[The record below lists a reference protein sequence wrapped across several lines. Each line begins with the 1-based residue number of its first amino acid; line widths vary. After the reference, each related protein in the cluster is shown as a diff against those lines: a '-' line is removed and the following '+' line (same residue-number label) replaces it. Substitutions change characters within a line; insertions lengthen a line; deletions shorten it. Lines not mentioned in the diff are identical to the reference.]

1 MQQRYER
8 TAERTLTQM
17 ETLPDFLA
25 KLNVELP
32 QLGKDQQSM
41 LEEKFSDQEEKNSIT
56 KGKQS
61 QCSWLLR
68 TNYCLLEAPLSNDPH
83 S

>member
-1 MQQRYER
+1 MQQWYER

-25 KLNVELP
+25 KHNLELP
-32 QLGKDQQSM
+32 QLDEDQQAM
-41 LEEKFSDQEEKNSIT
+41 LEEKFSDQDEKNSIK

-61 QCSWLLR
+61 QCPWPLR
-68 TNYCLLEAPLSNDPH
+68 TTYGLL
-83 S
+83 